1 MICYDDELEEMICG
15 KNLMNSYKLYF
26 LKTLIMNTSNLKRGF
41 DFKEMSAWMC
51 AYSFEDV
58 CRIGKRIRPL
68 DKLYDSAVLLIES
81 ENLMQSA
88 GIAEVYDAAI
98 GTGNKEVERVIKALC
113 NYVPYRLLAYLWP
126 GELKGKTDRQK
137 NEIIEGLSRT
147 EDRCMYAIYS
157 ISRDKKRIEM
167 NLEWTDYIAAN
178 RKRLIS
184 WIDQKI
190 SSFVQKE

>member
-51 AYSFEDV
+51 AYSFEDM

>member
-15 KNLMNSYKLYF
+15 KNLMNSYKLYL
-26 LKTLIMNTSNLKRGF
+26 LKTLIVNTSNIKRGF

-68 DKLYDSAVLLIES
+68 DKLYDSAVLLIER

-98 GTGNKEVERVIKALC
+98 GTNDKDVERVIKSLC

-126 GELKGKTDRQK
+126 GELKVKTDRQK

-147 EDRCMYAIYS
+147 EERCMYSIYS

-167 NLEWTDYIAAN
+167 NLEWANYIVSN